1 MAVYDFMGHV
11 SGISAS
17 RGYNMHR
24 KGKVGGPE
32 RSGIANGLSNSVIGS
47 KGVHNT
53 KIHRC
58 VQNQL

>member
-1 MAVYDFMGHV
+1 
-11 SGISAS
+11 
-17 RGYNMHR
+17 MHR
-24 KGKVGGPE
+24 MWQVRGPE
-32 RSGIANGLSNSVIGS
+32 RSGIANGLSNSVISS